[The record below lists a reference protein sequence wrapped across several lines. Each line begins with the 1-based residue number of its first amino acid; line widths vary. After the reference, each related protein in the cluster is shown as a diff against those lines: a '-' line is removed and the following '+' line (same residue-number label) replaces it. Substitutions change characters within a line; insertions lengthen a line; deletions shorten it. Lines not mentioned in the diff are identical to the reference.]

1 MKSLKNAFFIL
12 VALLFLINYPA
23 KAVVINNP
31 DGTKVWFNTC
41 EPGQSCPMTHSDS
54 AMINLLEQLLLAYDM
69 NLVDSAG
76 TYYIASSATS
86 VALNISPSS
95 TVNFNIDTANL
106 NLNFPDSFAIKKSN
120 DSAFTWITTDSLTL
134 NPLTYKSISY
144 SVVNG
149 TATVR
154 IGSRTTTG
162 IPEGYSANYISD
174 GLLTERFRFVAVSG
188 KIIVNATK

>member
-1 MKSLKNAFFIL
+1 MKPFKSSFFLLLALIL
-12 VALLFLINYPA
+12 LVIAPA
-23 KAVVINNP
+23 NAVVINNP

-41 EPGQSCPMTHSDS
+41 PPGETCPMTHADS
-54 AMINLLEQLLLAYDM
+54 VMVNLLEQLLLAYDM

-86 VALNISPSS
+86 VALNISPAA

-120 DSAFTWITTDSLTL
+120 DSAFTWITTDSVTL
-134 NPLTYKSISY
+134 NPLTYKSISF
-144 SVVNG
+144 SVING

-154 IGSRTTTG
+154 IGSRTTSG
-162 IPEGYSANYISD
+162 IPEGYSANYVSE
-174 GLLTERFRFVAVSG
+174 GLLTERFRFITASG